1 MTLLRKNSTN
11 APSTPNSAVDCTV
24 VYAEL
29 SRPICNAKRESFV
42 RNEMSSA
49 SVLLLNFKR
58 NPLAVVW
65 GVWAI
70 IVNSFNS
77 VIGGW
82 LWTHVSQEVLELQP
96 SVAYNDSASSV
107 AMKVGGPRVAASR
120 QHSGPCAVFG
130 RPRLLP
136 PHSMR
141 GVRLDEE
148 FSLKT
153 AATIDGA
160 FANVSGLN
168 FFGSTA
174 VAPAQPPADAAR
186 PWNVLQGD
194 ETTKPLTGYVY
205 KPRTLWRMIAFS
217 HNFLLARNCGQGRRS
232 VTSASSPRFFGVP
245 SIIAS
250 RRMEGI

>member
-1 MTLLRKNSTN
+1 MKLLRKNSTN
-11 APSTPNSAVDCTV
+11 APATPNAAVDCAV

-42 RNEMSSA
+42 CNEMSSA

-70 IVNSFNS
+70 VVNSLNR
-77 VIGGW
+77 VIGRR
-82 LWTHVSQEVLELQP
+82 LAAHVQQEVFKLQP
-96 SVAYNDSASSV
+96 SIAYGYAAPSV
-107 AMKVGGPRVAASR
+107 AMKVWLLGVSASS

-130 RPRLLP
+130 RSRLFS
-136 PHSMR
+136 PHTMR
-141 GVRLDEE
+141 GVRMDEE

-153 AATIDGA
+153 AAAIDAA
-160 FANVSGLN
+160 FANVPGLK
-168 FFGSTA
+168 FFGSAA
-174 VAPAQPPADAAR
+174 VAPAQPSADAAR
-186 PWNVLQGD
+186 PWNVLQDD
-194 ETTKPLTGYVY
+194 ETTKPLAGYVY

-217 HNFLLARNCGQGRRS
+217 HNFLLARNCGQRRRS
-232 VTSASSPRFFGVP
+232 VTSASSPRFLGVP

-250 RRMEGI
+250 RRMEGT